1 MGTVV
6 DAPAVVA
13 EEVLC
18 ITYLFEAPDPY
29 LFNDSLCCFLHYV
42 C

>member
-1 MGTVV
+1 V

-18 ITYLFEAPDPY
+18 ITYLLEAHHRSIIQIAQP
-29 LFNDSLCCFLHYV
+29 FSLRVRHL
-42 C
+42 